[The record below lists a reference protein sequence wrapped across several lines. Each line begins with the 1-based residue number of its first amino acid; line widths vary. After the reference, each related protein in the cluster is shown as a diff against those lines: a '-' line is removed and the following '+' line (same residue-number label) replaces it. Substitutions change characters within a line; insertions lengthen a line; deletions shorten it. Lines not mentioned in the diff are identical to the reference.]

1 MSERIIDVPSNSQF
15 KTDYTRYGVYILYR
29 RVLSDYR
36 DGLKPVQR
44 RILWAMF
51 KNTKAITTKVKSAAV
66 VGDVMKLYHP
76 HGNCLRGDTVLW
88 TLQNNLI
95 SIEDAYK
102 MNVPY
107 LDILSVDQYTGKTI
121 PARATHFRIGQ
132 YTNTLYHVAL
142 SNGSEIICTEE
153 HPFMLSNGY
162 WKVAKDLTPMTP
174 LNTKTIEGKL
184 DAKSYRPTING
195 NTQLYQIVYDYY
207 YGPIPK
213 GYERHHKDL
222 NPWNNGPENLE
233 GLPSIDHINIH
244 KRSET
249 ALNGLDAGRE
259 SMFSR
264 DGIIKDR
271 TREKNSILAS
281 EFNKDQGFRRFHHAI
296 NVLRER
302 GLEIT
307 LENYETLRGDGSNG
321 TIYNLPKPDRLIK
334 RYPYLGSSFNEL
346 VANKPT
352 PLSELFENRS
362 SELDEFDREIIKP
375 LEFYFNGKSKTFEA
389 FTRMLEAGIPLSVD
403 KFFWY
408 RKIGY
413 TEEESRRVD
422 ALIKLYSIM
431 RPFVVAVY
439 KEELEQPIPMYD
451 FTVEGTENM
460 FIPAMARTNVEIE
473 GVIGYN
479 MPLVCIHNSSIYGT
493 MKPMAN
499 WFETYVPLISPG
511 GNFGTFQGDQA
522 AAERYTECNLS
533 KFALE
538 AVLDDL
544 ADSNEAVD
552 WSPTYSGV
560 TKEPDYLPVKVPLLL
575 INGSFGIGLGMR
587 AEIPTHN
594 LAEVID
600 ATLLLMDNPN
610 AEITL
615 IPDHCMNC
623 EIIETDFSKICKAGF
638 GHYKIRGRIEEETYK
653 NKKALV
659 IKSVPNLT
667 YLNSITDKIEDLIK
681 KKKIVQI
688 ENCFDESTVNEM
700 RYVIILKPGSDA
712 NYVKDVL
719 YKNTGLEQILRVNF
733 ETLNGLNPLRMSYK
747 SYLLSFIDFRKMTKF
762 RVYSNRL
769 QGVQT
774 KIHEREAYIKAL
786 ESGEIDTIIDIIRKQ
801 KVVDDAGLIEYL
813 VKKLKITDLQAKY
826 IIEADLKKLSLGYLS
841 KYKQEAV
848 ELEAVKRELMTH
860 IMDDRVIENDIRQE
874 LLEIKQKYGKPRNC
888 KVISAD
894 TVSEVPKGE
903 MIIAITEKNFIKKV
917 PENSNLGSFK
927 NDAIRTMIH
936 IDNTDS
942 ILIFDE
948 MGKVFKLPVHII
960 PFTDR
965 ASNGID
971 IRFLVKA
978 LTANIRTIIPE
989 SVFKQFANT
998 GCHNN
1003 KHYLITLTNSGLI
1016 KRMDLDDFLTVPPS
1030 GILYAKID
1038 HGDFIKDIVIAHSNF
1053 ALVVYSDRKA
1063 VIMGVNDAP
1072 YLKRNTKGSKAI
1084 SGVDHVDG
1092 VCVIHNNCTDI
1103 AVITESGNINRIN
1116 ILAGLPNTGKGKSGL
1131 NLIKLKSG
1139 DSIAGVV
1146 SGNAKDIIH
1155 IKCTETDTTLKI
1167 EDLEI
1172 GSSIST
1178 GTKVLTT
1185 RGNKILHCYIEKHQ

>member
-1 MSERIIDVPSNSQF
+1 MAEKILEVASNTQF
-15 KTDYTRYGVYILYR
+15 KSDYTRYGIYILYR

-44 RILWAMF
+44 RIIWAMF
-51 KNTKAITTKVKSAAV
+51 KNTKAVGQRVKSAAV

-76 HGNCLRGDTVLW
+76 HGDCLSGDTVLY
-88 TLQNNLI
+88 TLDNQFI
-95 SIEDAYK
+95 TIEDVFKKGIDSLNILAVDPSSG
-102 MNVPY
+102 NV
-107 LDILSVDQYTGKTI
+107 V
-121 PARATHFRIGQ
+121 PAVATHFRIGQ
-132 YTNTLYHVAL
+132 YTNKEYWIHL
-142 SNGSEIICTEE
+142 SNGSTIKCTAN
-153 HPFMLSNGY
+153 HPFLLSNCT
-162 WKVAKDLTPMTP
+162 WVKAEDLRPNMHLHTSHMNLDSNGRPMV
-174 LNTKTIEGKL
+174 
-184 DAKSYRPTING
+184 NG
-195 NTQLYQIVYDYY
+195 TLIQEIVHDYY
-207 YGPIPK
+207 YGKPPI
-213 GYERHHKDL
+213 GYHRHHIDH
-222 NPWNNGPENLE
+222 NFMNNNPENLE
-233 GLPSIDHINIH
+233 GVSKADHFEIH
-244 KRSET
+244 KGSDS
-249 ALNGLDAGRE
+249 ALAGLEAGRE
-259 SMFSR
+259 TMFN
-264 DGIIKDR
+264 GQLKDA
-271 TREKNSILAS
+271 TRQKNSILAS
-281 EFNKDQGFRRFHHAI
+281 EFNKDQGVRRFKHVI
-296 NVLRER
+296 NIMREL
-302 GLEIT
+302 GMPIT
-307 LENYETLRGDGSNG
+307 EANYETFRGKV
-321 TIYNLPKPDRLIK
+321 YNLPYVSRLIE
-334 RYPYLGSSFNEL
+334 RHPECGSTFRDL
-346 VANKPT
+346 VDYEPT
-352 PLSELFENRS
+352 PLSELFEARRDEIVLPQEEIQDLIDPMEFYHKTRS
-362 SELDEFDREIIKP
+362 AIYRSFAKILKMGLPLTADTYFEIVGDNGVSYDKIISLIQLFKIERPFITNIEIIDVK
-375 LEFYFNGKSKTFEA
+375 NK
-389 FTRMLEAGIPLSVD
+389 
-403 KFFWY
+403 
-408 RKIGY
+408 
-413 TEEESRRVD
+413 
-422 ALIKLYSIM
+422 
-431 RPFVVAVY
+431 
-439 KEELEQPIPMYD
+439 PMYD
-451 FTVEGTENM
+451 FTVDGFENM
-460 FIPAMARTNVEIE
+460 MIPVRTDVNASIDRI
-473 GVIGYN
+473 IGYN
-479 MPLVCIHNSSIYGT
+479 VPFICIHNSAIYGT

-499 WFETYVPLISPG
+499 WFETYVPLIDPG

-522 AAERYTECNLS
+522 AAARYTECRLS
-533 KFALE
+533 KFAME
-538 AVLDDL
+538 NVLDDL
-544 ADSNEAVD
+544 IDSNEAVD

-594 LAEVID
+594 LTEVID

-638 GHYKIRGRIEEETYK
+638 GHYKIRGKIVEETYK

-667 YLNSITDKIEDLIK
+667 YLNNVTDKIEDLIK

-801 KVVDDAGLIEYL
+801 KVVDDTGLIEYL

-826 IIEADLKKLSLGYLS
+826 IIEADLKKLSLGYLA
-841 KYKQEAV
+841 KYKQEAI
-848 ELEAVKRELMTH
+848 ELEGVKRELMTH

-888 KVISAD
+888 EIISAD
-894 TVSEVPKGE
+894 TVSEIPKGE
-903 MIIAITEKNFIKKV
+903 MVIAITEKNFIKKV
-917 PENSNLGSFK
+917 PVNANLGSFK

-965 ASNGID
+965 NSNGID

-998 GCHNN
+998 GCYNN
-1003 KHYLITLTNSGLI
+1003 KHYLVTLTNSGLI

-1146 SGNAKDIIH
+1146 SGNVQDIIH
-1155 IKCTETDTTLKI
+1155 IKCTDSDMTLKI